1 MTAWASLDTPIGLLV
16 VEAGPRGLSAV
27 HLPNRHPAGL
37 DPDACDPRRLAET
50 VRQLGEYF
58 AGDRTAFDLALD
70 PRGGTFDHTVWRAV
84 AAVPYGET
92 VTYTDLAYAIGRPDR
107 VRAVGAANA
116 RNPLPI
122 VVPCHRVVG
131 SDGDL
136 VGYLGGLHR
145 KQALLDLEA
154 GRRQEALW

>member
-1 MTAWASLDTPIGLLV
+1 MTAWASLDTPIGALI
-16 VEAGPRGLSAV
+16 VEGDSGGLTAV
-27 HLPNRHPAGL
+27 HLPNRHPASL
-37 DPDACDPRRLAET
+37 DPRAHAPERLAEPL
-50 VRQLGEYF
+50 RQLAEYF
-58 AGDRTAFDLALD
+58 AGERTAFTLARGA
-70 PRGGTFDHTVWRAV
+70 RGGRFDHAVWDALTTVG
-84 AAVPYGET
+84 YGET
-92 VTYTDLAYAIGRPDR
+92 VTYTELARAIGRPDR
-107 VRAVGAANA
+107 VRAVAAANS

-136 VGYLGGLHR
+136 VGYLGGLGR